1 MELHASHISLCRSV
15 VLNVSA
21 EKRVYASCVW
31 FTLFLFMKALA
42 YKLVH
47 MHFFLFCYVL
57 MIMVLAWIRSTC
69 YIDLFNLMPEKVIDL
84 PFLLCSQTF
93 KVGWTFRFP
102 RAEKLRDDKYWHDC
116 LSLQGKKN
124 SQICFSYVFSIT
136 QQLQRIWRIL
146 SLWQFKPWW
155 RLYALRVATDC
166 DYQYGI
172 VSLWPVVANLW
183 FFKQQNLHFMF
194 ALWYP
199 QWEARSEQ
207 IMMVGG

>member
-1 MELHASHISLCRSV
+1 MELRASHISLCRSV

-42 YKLVH
+42 YKLVN
-47 MHFFLFCYVL
+47 MHIFLFCYVL

-124 SQICFSYVFSIT
+124 SQICFSYVLSIT
-136 QQLQRIWRIL
+136 QPVTKNLENPFTLAVQTLMKALCPSSSNWLWLPIWNCL
-146 SLWQFKPWW
+146 LMTSSGQFVIFQTAKSSFHVCP
-155 RLYALRVATDC
+155 LIST
-166 DYQYGI
+166 
-172 VSLWPVVANLW
+172 
-183 FFKQQNLHFMF
+183 
-194 ALWYP
+194 
-199 QWEARSEQ
+199 
-207 IMMVGG
+207 VGG

>member
-1 MELHASHISLCRSV
+1 
-15 VLNVSA
+15 
-21 EKRVYASCVW
+21 
-31 FTLFLFMKALA
+31 
-42 YKLVH
+42 
-47 MHFFLFCYVL
+47 
-57 MIMVLAWIRSTC
+57 MIMVLAWLRSTC

-124 SQICFSYVFSIT
+124 SQIWFSSVFSIT
-136 QQLQRIWRIL
+136 QPVTKNLESHITLAVETLMKALCPSSSNW
-146 SLWQFKPWW
+146 LWLPICNCLFMTSSGQF
-155 RLYALRVATDC
+155 V
-166 DYQYGI
+166 I
-172 VSLWPVVANLW
+172 
-183 FFKQQNLHFMF
+183 FKQQTVHFMF
-194 ALWYP
+194 ALGYP